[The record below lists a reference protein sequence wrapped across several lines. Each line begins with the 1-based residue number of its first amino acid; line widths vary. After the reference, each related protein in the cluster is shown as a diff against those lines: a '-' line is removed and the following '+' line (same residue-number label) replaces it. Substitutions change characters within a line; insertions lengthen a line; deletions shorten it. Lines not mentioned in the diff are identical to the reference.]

1 MVFRAGRFR
10 PVLAALSSGH
20 KLGLA
25 LVAGTF
31 ILFALV
37 SSFVLPRRNPNFP
50 GRNLF
55 WFVAACV
62 ALFAA
67 MLTAVFVF
75 GKESEEGHAAEP
87 AAAQGEAKA
96 GAELS
101 MLQVSETEFKI
112 ALPTAQFR
120 PGTYDIQVKNVG
132 KIPHDL
138 VVKGPGVEDKGT
150 PEIQAGKDAS
160 LQVDLESGE
169 YELYCSIPGH
179 KDAGMDLKI
188 KVA

>member
-1 MVFRAGRFR
+1 
-10 PVLAALSSGH
+10 VLAALSNGH

-25 LVAGTF
+25 LVGGAF

-37 SSFVLPRRNPNFP
+37 SAFVLPRREPNFP

-55 WFVAACV
+55 WFVAASV

-87 AAAQGEAKA
+87 AAKKA
-96 GAELS
+96 GAHVGSPLARLEIA
-101 MLQVSETEFKI
+101 ETEFKI
-112 ALPTAQFR
+112 RVPATTIAPT
-120 PGTYDIQVKNVG
+120 TVDIQVANDG
-132 KIPHDL
+132 KTIHNL
-138 VVKGPGVEDKGT
+138 VIKGPGVIKSTKDLKPGEQDSFQVELKSGT
-150 PEIQAGKDAS
+150 
-160 LQVDLESGE
+160 

-179 KDAGMDLKI
+179 KAAGMDAKLT
-188 KVA
+188 VT

>member
-1 MVFRAGRFR
+1 M
-10 PVLAALSSGH
+10 LAALSNGH

-25 LVAGTF
+25 LVGGAF

-37 SSFVLPRRNPNFP
+37 SSFVLPRRDPNFP

-55 WFVAACV
+55 WFVAASA

-87 AAAQGEAKA
+87 AAKKAEAQVGGSLAR
-96 GAELS
+96 LS
-101 MLQVSETEFKI
+101 ITETEFKI
-112 ALPTAQFR
+112 ALPAAKMAAATV
-120 PGTYDIQVKNVG
+120 DVQVTNDG
-132 KIPHDL
+132 KTIHNL
-138 VVKGPGVEDKGT
+138 VLKGPGVTKSTKDLKPGEQDSFQVALKAGT
-150 PEIQAGKDAS
+150 
-160 LQVDLESGE
+160 

-179 KDAGMDLKI
+179 KQLGMDAKLQ
-188 KVA
+188 VT